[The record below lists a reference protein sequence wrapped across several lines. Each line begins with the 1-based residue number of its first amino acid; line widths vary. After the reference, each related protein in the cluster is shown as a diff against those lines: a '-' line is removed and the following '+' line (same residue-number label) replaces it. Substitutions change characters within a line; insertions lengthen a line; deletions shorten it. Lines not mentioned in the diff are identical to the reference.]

1 MAGLFSDNL
10 PQTTPNTSF
19 FQNAPTPQMPQNV
32 LPQNPLPITDA
43 QRIPLLQ
50 DIILAKQG
58 YETVNKGL
66 LDLNQ
71 QLENPDLSDEDKQ
84 KIQGDIA
91 LGNKALEG
99 FSNYAASVRNTANAI
114 GLDISDYGSDKTLGE
129 STQALNNYAASAVRD
144 LFAMPSVAE
153 QEQARF
159 EELVLRGV
167 RPSQAHRLVKFDHPK
182 VQGEYERRLRD
193 GIMTYGKN
201 PDGSLNDVGISLMHS
216 ALSSSPQTATLFGTA
231 FALPKS
237 VFDANNTRNLA
248 ILGNE
253 AAMAREMERIIAAA
267 KQAELERQAKEKN
280 LLATLDNREKIE
292 NIRQDRTDARTEF
305 VEGKKDNRTQAEI
318 ESRERTTNANLIAN
332 SPAGKFASHYQVGLG
347 IYGGDEVKAM
357 DYAMRQTSKWNPDD
371 KKASA
376 AQGVFNLYDTMFSH
390 IAQGNEDAA
399 GTLLERLTAKEDES
413 LDEFSA
419 NFTPEENQKLNDL
432 RSAFAEYL
440 SFGNNPDDPKD
451 AKARAHALRILQA
464 KYLAVKR
471 GTKWQDE
478 FTAITQASGLTRRNN
493 GKENKPNEY
502 DDNDAMNK
510 RVRALL
516 GNDDKPKST
525 YTPPPVGGSGH
536 FGTWTPNPNIPYI
549 TR

>member
-19 FQNAPTPQMPQNV
+19 FQNAPQPQMPQNV

-50 DIILAKQG
+50 DIILAKRG
-58 YETVNKGL
+58 YEAVNKGL

-71 QLENPDLSDEDKQ
+71 QLSNPDLTDEDKQ
-84 KIQGDIA
+84 KIQDDIA
-91 LGNKALEG
+91 LDNKALEG
-99 FSNYAASVRNTANAI
+99 FSNYAAGVRNTANAL

-129 STQALNNYAASAVRD
+129 STQALNNYAATAVRD

-159 EELVLRGV
+159 DELVARGV
-167 RPSQAHRLVKFDHPK
+167 RPSQAHRLIKFDHPK

-193 GIMTYGKN
+193 GVMTYGVN

-216 ALSSSPQTATLFGTA
+216 ALSSSPQTAQLFGTA

-237 VFDANNTRNLA
+237 VFDANNTRDLA
-248 ILGNE
+248 VLGNE
-253 AAMAREMERIIAAA
+253 AAMAREMKRIIAAA
-267 KQAELERQAKEKN
+267 QQAELERKAKADN
-280 LLATLDNREKIE
+280 LLATLKSREEIEREKQ
-292 NIRQDRTDARTEF
+292 NRQDARTEYT
-305 VEGKKDNRTQAEI
+305 EGERNKRKQAEI
-318 ESRERTTNANLIAN
+318 ESHEGIESAKIIAN
-332 SPAGKFASHYQVGLG
+332 SPAGIFASHYQVGLG
-347 IYGGDEVKAM
+347 VFGGDEEKARE
-357 DYAMRQTSKWNPDD
+357 YAMRQTSKWNPND

-376 AQGVFNLYDTMFSH
+376 AQGVFNIYDTMFSY

-399 GTLLERLTAKEDES
+399 GKLLEKVTEKEETG

-440 SFGNNPDDPKD
+440 SFGKNPDDPKD
-451 AKARAHALRILQA
+451 AKARAHALRVFQA

-478 FTAITQASGLTRRNN
+478 FTAIIQASGLTRRNN

-516 GNDDKPKST
+516 GNDDKPKSP
-525 YTPPPVGGSGH
+525 YTPPAVGGTGY
-536 FGTWTPNPNIPYI
+536 FGTYTPNPNVPYI